1 MKYLETKKEKNLMKN
16 QEKNSLENK
25 LEALLFVSG
34 DSVEISDIIEKWQVT
49 DKQIDKAVE
58 NLKERFNENFG
69 IKLLKFKN
77 KLQLCSNPEFADD
90 VSLVLNPIRERNL
103 SKATLETIAIVAYKQ
118 PVTRLDIE
126 QIRGVNSDYAIQSL
140 LKHNLIEIVGRKDAV
155 GKPLLFGTT
164 DEFLKRFDLEDL
176 TKLPSYNELLNSI
189 QVINNQSSIYNE
201 FDIPDEENS
210 EKIETEIDNNED
222 IKEENVDSN
231 QNVSDNPNNSL
242 TETDFEFLRNEND
255 NDIEKEI

>member
-1 MKYLETKKEKNLMKN
+1 MKN

-34 DSVEISDIIEKWQVT
+34 DSVEIADIIEKWQVT
-49 DKQIDKAVE
+49 DKQIEKAVE

-69 IKLLKFKN
+69 IKILKFKN

-126 QIRGVNSDYAIQSL
+126 QIRGVNSDYAIQTL
-140 LKHNLIEIVGRKDAV
+140 LKHNLIEVVGRKDAV

-176 TKLPSYNELLNSI
+176 SKLPSYDELLNSI

-201 FDIPDEENS
+201 FEIPDEENS
-210 EKIETEIDNNED
+210 EDLKNADQELSEENNE
-222 IKEENVDSN
+222 IKNSEEKVDN
-231 QNVSDNPNNSL
+231 Q
-242 TETDFEFLRNEND
+242 TKEND
-255 NDIEKEI
+255 EQILTSEQLELLSKENSVVEKESEI

>member
-1 MKYLETKKEKNLMKN
+1 MKN

-34 DSVEISDIIEKWQVT
+34 DSVEISDIIGKWQVT
-49 DKQIDKAVE
+49 DKQIEKAVE
-58 NLKERFNENFG
+58 TLKERFNENFG
-69 IKLLKFKN
+69 IKILKFKN

-103 SKATLETIAIVAYKQ
+103 SKATLETIAIIAYKQ

-126 QIRGVNSDYAIQSL
+126 QIRGVNSDYAIQTL
-140 LKHNLIEIVGRKDAV
+140 LKHNLIEVVGRKDAV

-176 TKLPSYNELLNSI
+176 TKLPSYDELLNSI

-201 FDIPDEENS
+201 FEIPDEENENETS
-210 EKIETEIDNNED
+210 ENTNENAVQNLENQNETQNQILT
-222 IKEENVDSN
+222 SN
-231 QNVSDNPNNSL
+231 QIDML
-242 TETDFEFLRNEND
+242 TETQ
-255 NDIEKEI
+255 NDIKKESEV

>member
-1 MKYLETKKEKNLMKN
+1 MKN

-49 DKQIDKAVE
+49 DKQIDKAYE
-58 NLKERFNENFG
+58 NLKNRFNENYG
-69 IKLLKFKN
+69 IKILKFKN
-77 KLQLCSNPEFADD
+77 KLQLCSNPEFADE

-103 SKATLETIAIVAYKQ
+103 SKATLETIAIIAYKQ

-140 LKHNLIEIVGRKDAV
+140 LKHNLIEVVGRKDAI

-164 DEFLKRFDLEDL
+164 DEFLKRFDLENL
-176 TKLPSYNELLNSI
+176 SNLPSYDELLNSI
-189 QVINNQSSIYNE
+189 AVINNQSSIYNE
-201 FDIPDEENS
+201 FEIPDEESGVENES
-210 EKIETEIDNNED
+210 DKPKDENEQGHSIEKIENQEDNNLQENNS
-222 IKEENVDSN
+222 KNEEENQLSDERKQNLEESN
-231 QNVSDNPNNSL
+231 K
-242 TETDFEFLRNEND
+242 
-255 NDIEKEI
+255 KED

>member
-1 MKYLETKKEKNLMKN
+1 MKN

-34 DSVEISDIIEKWQVT
+34 DSVEIADIIEKWQVT
-49 DKQIDKAVE
+49 DKQIEKAVE

-69 IKLLKFKN
+69 IKILKFKN

-126 QIRGVNSDYAIQSL
+126 QIRGVNSDYAIQTL
-140 LKHNLIEIVGRKDAV
+140 LKHNLIEVVGRKDAV

-176 TKLPSYNELLNSI
+176 SKLPSYDELLNSI

-201 FDIPDEENS
+201 FEIPDEENS
-210 EKIETEIDNNED
+210 EDLKNADQELSEENNEIKNSEEKVDNQTKENDEQILTSEQLELLSKENSVVEKETEI
-222 IKEENVDSN
+222 
-231 QNVSDNPNNSL
+231 
-242 TETDFEFLRNEND
+242 
-255 NDIEKEI
+255 

>member
-1 MKYLETKKEKNLMKN
+1 MKN

-49 DKQIDKAVE
+49 DKQIDKAYE
-58 NLKERFNENFG
+58 NLKNRFNENYG
-69 IKLLKFKN
+69 IKILKFKN
-77 KLQLCSNPEFADD
+77 KLQLCSNPEFADE

-103 SKATLETIAIVAYKQ
+103 SKATLETIAIIAYKQ

-140 LKHNLIEIVGRKDAV
+140 LKHNLIEVVGRKDAI

-164 DEFLKRFDLEDL
+164 DEFLKRFDLENL
-176 TKLPSYNELLNSI
+176 SNLPSYDELLNSI
-189 QVINNQSSIYNE
+189 AVINNQSSIYNE
-201 FDIPDEENS
+201 FEIPDEESGVENES
-210 EKIETEIDNNED
+210 DKPKDENEQGQNIEKVENQEDNNLQEKNAENED
-222 IKEENVDSN
+222 ENHFLDESN
-231 QNVSDNPNNSL
+231 QNIEENNK
-242 TETDFEFLRNEND
+242 
-255 NDIEKEI
+255 KED